1 MKNNLILD
9 FHLFDGEGGMG
20 DPGTA
25 STQSEPKQ
33 DIKKVE
39 YGKSSEGKGQT
50 PSQVGSDG
58 DSQGSSLES
67 EWAAL
72 VGKGGQFHDLYGQA
86 VSSAIQDR
94 FKNQANLQA
103 QVDGI
108 AEDLSPLF
116 MNYGLESGDFEG
128 LKKAIANDDAFF
140 QAGAEKAGLDID
152 QYKQNLKLQ
161 AEAERGRRITEAY
174 EAEQR
179 KQEMFKQWES
189 DADVLREAFPAFDLG
204 LEIEHNEQFAN
215 LLDKGIDVQTAFA
228 VTHLNEIQSGANN
241 YAQRTATENVV
252 NAIQSRASRPAEN
265 GMNHAAAIQRKSD
278 PSSLS
283 DDDIDEINRRVANG
297 EAISF

>member
-1 MKNNLILD
+1 MENKFILD
-9 FHLFDGEGGMG
+9 FHLFDGEGMG
-20 DPGTA
+20 DTGEA
-25 STQSEPKQ
+25 STQSDSKQ

-39 YGKSSEGKGQT
+39 YGKSSEGEGQT
-50 PSQVGSDG
+50 NSQVGSD
-58 DSQGSSLES
+58 DASQGGSLDA
-67 EWAAL
+67 EWASL
-72 VGKGGQFHDLYGQA
+72 VGKGGRFHDLYGQA

-116 MNYGLESGDFEG
+116 MNYGLDSGDFEG
-128 LKKAIANDDAFF
+128 LKTAIANDDAFF
-140 QAGAEKAGLDID
+140 QAGAERAGLDID

-174 EAEQR
+174 EREQAKQQKFAE
-179 KQEMFKQWES
+179 WE
-189 DADVLREAFPAFDLG
+189 AGARELQEAFPAFDLG
-204 LEIEHNEQFAN
+204 LEIQSNERFAE
-215 LLDKGIDVQTAFA
+215 LLNKGATVQEAFA
-228 VTHLNEIQSGANN
+228 VTHLNEIQQGANA
-241 YAQRTATENVV
+241 YAQRTATQNVV
-252 NAIQSRASRPAEN
+252 NTIQSRAARPIEN

-283 DDDIDEINRRVANG
+283 DEDIDEINRRVANG

>member
-1 MKNNLILD
+1 MENKFILD
-9 FHLFDGEGGMG
+9 FHLFDGEGVG
-20 DPGTA
+20 DTGEA
-25 STQSEPKQ
+25 STQSDSKQ

-39 YGKSSEGKGQT
+39 YGKSSEGEGQT
-50 PSQVGSDG
+50 PSQVGSDDASMG
-58 DSQGSSLES
+58 DSLDA
-67 EWAAL
+67 EWASL
-72 VGKGGQFHDLYGQA
+72 VGKGGRFHDLYGQA

-116 MNYGLESGDFEG
+116 MNYGLDSGDFEG
-128 LKKAIANDDAFF
+128 LKTAIANDDAFF
-140 QAGAEKAGLDID
+140 QAGAERAGLDID

-174 EAEQR
+174 EREQAKQQKFAE
-179 KQEMFKQWES
+179 WE
-189 DADVLREAFPAFDLG
+189 AGARELQEAFPAFDLG
-204 LEIEHNEQFAN
+204 LEIQSNERFAE
-215 LLDKGIDVQTAFA
+215 LLNKGATVQEAFA
-228 VTHLNEIQSGANN
+228 VTHLNEIQQGANA
-241 YAQRTATENVV
+241 YAQRTATQNVV
-252 NAIQSRASRPAEN
+252 NTIQSRAARPIEN

-283 DDDIDEINRRVANG
+283 DEDIDEINRRVANG

>member
-1 MKNNLILD
+1 MKNKFILD

-20 DPGTA
+20 DSGAA
-25 STQSEPKQ
+25 STQSDSKQ
-33 DIKKVE
+33 DVKKVE
-39 YGKSSEGKGQT
+39 YGRASEGEGQT
-50 PSQVGSDG
+50 PSQVGSDDASMG
-58 DSQGSSLES
+58 DSLDA
-67 EWAAL
+67 EWASL
-72 VGKGGQFHDLYGQA
+72 VGKGGRFHDLYGQA

-116 MNYGLESGDFEG
+116 MNYGLDSGDFEG
-128 LKKAIANDDAFF
+128 LKQAIANDDAFF
-140 QAGAEKAGLDID
+140 QAGAERAGLDID

-174 EAEQR
+174 EREQAKQQKFAE
-179 KQEMFKQWES
+179 WE
-189 DADVLREAFPAFDLG
+189 AGARELQEAFPAFDLG
-204 LEIEHNEQFAN
+204 LEIQSNERFAE
-215 LLDKGIDVQTAFA
+215 LLNNGATVAEAFA
-228 VTHLNEIQSGANN
+228 VTHLSEIQQGANA
-241 YAQRTATENVV
+241 YATRTATQNIV
-252 NAIQSRASRPAEN
+252 NTIQSRAARPIEN

-278 PSSLS
+278 PSSLT

>member
-33 DIKKVE
+33 DVKKVE
-39 YGKSSEGKGQT
+39 YGKSKGEGQT
-50 PSQVGSDG
+50 PSQVGTDNASE
-58 DSQGSSLES
+58 GSSPDE

-72 VGKGGQFHDLYGQA
+72 IGKGGRFHDLYGQA
-86 VSSAIQDR
+86 VSNAIQDR

-116 MNYGLESGDFEG
+116 MNYGLDSGDFEG

-140 QAGAEKAGLDID
+140 QAGAERAGLDID

-179 KQEMFKQWES
+179 KQEMFAQWES
-189 DADVLREAFPAFDLG
+189 DAEALRQAFPAFDLG
-204 LEIEHNEQFAN
+204 LEIESNDRFAD
-215 LLDKGIDVQTAFA
+215 LLNRGIDVQTAFA
-228 VTHLNEIQSGANN
+228 VTHLNEIQNGANN
-241 YAQRTATENVV
+241 YAQRTATQNVV
-252 NAIQSRASRPAEN
+252 NAIQSRAARPTEN

-297 EAISF
+297 ETISF

>member
-20 DPGTA
+20 DSGTA

-39 YGKSSEGKGQT
+39 YGKASEGNGQT
-50 PSQVGSDG
+50 PSQVGSDNEAP
-58 DSQGSSLES
+58 SLDD

-72 VGKGGQFHDLYGQA
+72 VGKGGRFHDQYGQA

-116 MNYGLESGDFEG
+116 MNYGLDTGDFEG
-128 LKKAIANDDAFF
+128 LKKAVANDDAFF

-174 EAEQR
+174 EQEQK
-179 KQEMFKQWES
+179 KQEMFAKWEA
-189 DADVLREAFPAFDLG
+189 DAETLKEAFPAFDLG
-204 LEIEHNEQFAN
+204 LEIEHNEQFAD
-215 LLDKGIDVQTAFA
+215 LLNKGIDVPTAFA
-228 VTHLNEIQSGANN
+228 VTHLNEIQSGAN
-241 YAQRTATENVV
+241 AHATRTATQNIV
-252 NAIQSRASRPAEN
+252 NTIQSKASRPAEN

-278 PSSLS
+278 PRSLS
-283 DDDIDEINRRVANG
+283 DEDIDEINRRVANG

>member
-9 FHLFDGEGGMG
+9 FHLFDGEGMG
-20 DPGTA
+20 DTGEA
-25 STQSEPKQ
+25 SSQSDSKQ
-33 DIKKVE
+33 DVKKVE
-39 YGKSSEGKGQT
+39 YGKASEGKGQT
-50 PSQVGSDG
+50 PSQVGTDNEA
-58 DSQGSSLES
+58 DSLDA
-67 EWAAL
+67 EWASL
-72 VGKGGQFHDLYGQA
+72 VGKGGRFHDQYGQA

-179 KQEMFKQWES
+179 KQEMFAQWEA
-189 DADVLREAFPAFDLG
+189 DADALREAFPAFDLA
-204 LEIEHNEQFAN
+204 LEIEHNDQFAD
-215 LLDKGIDVQTAFA
+215 LLNKGIDVQTAFA
-228 VTHLNEIQSGANN
+228 VTHLGEIQNGANN
-241 YAQRTATENVV
+241 YAQRTATQNVV

-283 DDDIDEINRRVANG
+283 DEDIDEINRRVANG